1 MHDLELYEI
10 IKSFSGDLVALTGA
24 GVSADSGI
32 PTFRDKDGLWNRYRP
47 EELATPQAFARNP
60 ELVWEWYAWRMRLI
74 FDAEPN
80 LAHKALAL
88 MEKVGLLKAV
98 VTQNVDNLHE
108 RAGSRNVIHL
118 HGRIDEMRCVECGNT
133 VCLNEP
139 PESIPPYCECGGMMR
154 PNVVW
159 FGESLPE
166 KELNLAME
174 LCRSSNV
181 IVIGTSAAVQPAA
194 SLPYHAK
201 RNGHFVIEINPD
213 VTPLTDL
220 ADVSIRERAGKVFEM
235 IYAILKEEEIR

>member
-166 KELNLAME
+166 KELDMAIK
-174 LCRSSNV
+174 LCSSSNV

-194 SLPYHAK
+194 SLPYYAK
-201 RNGHFVIEINPD
+201 RNGHFVMEINPD
-213 VTPLTDL
+213 VTPLTYL